1 MKNIIEIS
9 ITEYETVAGK
19 DISEE
24 AFKFGASDA
33 RKNVYSTASADWEAI
48 GGVIGEQET
57 E

>member
-48 GGVIGEQET
+48 GG
-57 E
+57 